1 MGLKIKNNLFKKNI
15 SKYYIYNKMNNDEN
29 TIGVPDAK
37 QIGEYIITK
46 KLLGKFKYI
55 SYIQYLGRGKFGDV
69 FEGYHLKTK

>member
-1 MGLKIKNNLFKKNI
+1 
-15 SKYYIYNKMNNDEN
+15 MNNDEN
-29 TIGVPDAK
+29 TIGIPDAK